1 MKSSVF
7 QNKKILFICRETYSK
22 PLWFLARDL
31 SKNNKVGAFY
41 IMSSESRFAKCYY
54 NEHTIWEFRENL
66 PECKLYDVSDI
77 CDKFVEGM
85 EKFRRQGGLDG
96 KGHGKRSR
104 ILIDRPDDPKTKGP
118 ADLEFLKMIEREY
131 THFKTLGLQLMSSQ
145 ENTKHYHW
153 REYWAVTSD
162 EENQYWLE
170 LNYKKIFEVLDDF
183 QPDVI
188 LDLDNAELQ
197 RTLLCEVAWKRKIPY
212 LTIEYGKYGYWKYPS
227 FQNSFGIDPY
237 FRKIYEDKL
246 KLSDEEMAESIN
258 YIKDFREKSDIMNPE
273 FAGSVTTQY
282 ERDSWLWILRVMR
295 GKWNYFMDQDRKG
308 NNRAIKKKSNM
319 LYARTWPYL
328 KYYWNAMTR
337 KRKFLV
343 PNDLFEVPVEGEDY
357 VYMPL
362 HLIPESSVFVKASYY
377 VDELNLIEQIS
388 KSLPVGWKL
397 YVKEHQA
404 MLGERDPEFY
414 RKAGE
419 IANVRVV
426 QINHYKDPK
435 PWIAKAK
442 GVVTITG
449 TAAYEAA
456 LLGKRSIVFGDVPFS
471 IIDGVTRI
479 RSYEDLPEAIR
490 SFGSIDNIHSAAAY
504 LEAVKEAGAEVKI
517 FELMDGAEDIF
528 AGKTKETPE
537 FDEMLQELLYFYEK
551 GYKRWLNGE
560 IRDDVPKDGGRNE

>member
-7 QNKKILFICRETYSK
+7 HNKKILFICRETYSK

-31 SKNNKVGAFY
+31 AKDNKVGAFY

-85 EKFRRQGGLDG
+85 EKFRREGGLDG

-118 ADLEFLKMIEREY
+118 ADIEFLKMIEREY

-153 REYWAVTSD
+153 REYWSVTSD

-170 LNYKKIFEVLDDF
+170 LNYKKIFDVLDDF

-435 PWIAKAK
+435 PWIAKAR

-456 LLGKRSIVFGDVPFS
+456 LLGKKSIVFGDVPFS

-551 GYKRWLNGE
+551 GYQRWLNGE